1 MIAARLLQRIEANWE
16 AIAQAVISS
25 RNQDP
30 SLPHY
35 RTLSDQEIRDRVR
48 DLTTNLGRWLYTKD
62 DTSIA
67 HHYEQLGRTRYAQ
80 AVPLHEVVLK
90 LISIKRAIR
99 TYASEQNYNLSPVD
113 IYDELELLRAMAGYF
128 DFVIYRV
135 TKGYESAMRVT
146 DEPAKSRFS
155 GLQAV
160 KAQSA

>member
-1 MIAARLLQRIEANWE
+1 MIAARLLQRIETNWE
-16 AIAQAVISS
+16 AIAKTVIAS

-30 SLPHY
+30 ALPTY
-35 RTLSDQEIRDRVR
+35 RTLTDQEIRDRVR

-62 DTSIA
+62 DASIA
-67 HHYEQLGRTRYAQ
+67 LHYENLGKTRYAQ
-80 AVPLHEVVLK
+80 AVPLHEVILK

-135 TKGYESAMRVT
+135 TKGYEGAMRSSTETSSVRPR
-146 DEPAKSRFS
+146 EFALAKS
-155 GLQAV
+155 
-160 KAQSA
+160 QSA

>member
-35 RTLSDQEIRDRVR
+35 RALSDQEIRDRVR

-62 DTSIA
+62 DASIA
-67 HHYEQLGRTRYAQ
+67 HHYEQLGRIRYSQ
-80 AVPLHEVVLK
+80 AVPLHEVIQK

-128 DFVIYRV
+128 DFVIFRV
-135 TKGYESAMRVT
+135 AKGYEGAMRSSA
-146 DEPAKSRFS
+146 DSGSSRLPDFQS
-155 GLQAV
+155 A

>member
-1 MIAARLLQRIEANWE
+1 MIAARLLQRIETNWE
-16 AIAQAVISS
+16 AIAQAVIAS

-30 SLPHY
+30 NLTSY
-35 RTLSDQEIRDRVR
+35 RALSDQEIRDRVR

-62 DTSIA
+62 DASIA
-67 HHYEQLGRTRYAQ
+67 YHYEQLGSTRHAQ
-80 AVPLHEVVLK
+80 GVPLHEVIQK

-128 DFVIYRV
+128 DFVIFRV
-135 TKGYESAMRVT
+135 AKGYEGAMRAST
-146 DEPAKSRFS
+146 DSGSSRPPAFES
-155 GLQAV
+155 A